1 MNQIALPN
9 IPPSKRPDYNDAA
22 VMEVAADRLLPRVLD
37 WLRRQGDD
45 VDGNER
51 ATITRQVVSAVKRSY
66 GDPYRATRYLEDE
79 GWSVDGGLVDVFESL
94 SLYDAQDKLV
104 RAWVQEFRIDP
115 TYNVGDVVAFLG
127 VDGVYTVVQKRG
139 EIVKIDAERAEY
151 TVFCAEDGHVRS
163 GQGTYGYVIPYE
175 DVSSVPT

>member
-1 MNQIALPN
+1 M
-9 IPPSKRPDYNDAA
+9 
-22 VMEVAADRLLPRVLD
+22 
-37 WLRRQGDD
+37 
-45 VDGNER
+45 
-51 ATITRQVVSAVKRSY
+51 
-66 GDPYRATRYLEDE
+66 
-79 GWSVDGGLVDVFESL
+79 
-94 SLYDAQDKLV
+94 
-104 RAWVQEFRIDP
+104 
-115 TYNVGDVVAFLG
+115 VAFLG